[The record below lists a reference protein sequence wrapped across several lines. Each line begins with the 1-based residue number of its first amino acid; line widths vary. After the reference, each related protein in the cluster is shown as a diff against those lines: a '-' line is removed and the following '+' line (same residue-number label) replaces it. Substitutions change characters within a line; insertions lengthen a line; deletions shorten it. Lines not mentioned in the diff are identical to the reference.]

1 MSSIEISPVDFRI
14 HMMDILQDMQRF
26 CEEKGLRYYLSYGSL
41 LGAVRHKGFI
51 PWDDDIDIWMPRP
64 DYERF
69 CKEYDHP
76 HYKVLSAWTDKNY
89 PLDFAKVHD
98 IRTKVEEEGG
108 DGDWGIFVDIFILDG
123 IHSPEE
129 GVKMMKKVAFY
140 RSMAANQR
148 FTRKFKIGRSTGFK
162 KSCMALLGKVIHPF
176 VSLQRI
182 LQAEDKYISR
192 NDYESCPYV
201 SSLVDYKYQVFLP
214 KEALDPHT
222 ALPFE
227 DRSFWCPADS
237 AKALTETFGPNYMT
251 PPPLEKRTSV
261 HQIKAYWK

>member
-1 MSSIEISPVDFRI
+1 MSSTEISPAEFRI

-76 HYKVLSAWTDKNY
+76 HYKVLSAWTDKDY

-98 IRTKVEEEGG
+98 IRTKVVEEGG
-108 DGDWGIFVDIFILDG
+108 DGDWGVFVDIFILDG

-129 GVKMMKKVAFY
+129 GVRMMKRVAFHAQVQN
-140 RSMAANQR
+140 RAQHR
-148 FTRKFKIGRSTGFK
+148 FQEKLYGLAR
-162 KSCMALLGKVIHPF
+162 
-176 VSLQRI
+176 
-182 LQAEDKYISR
+182 
-192 NDYESCPYV
+192 ES
-201 SSLVDYKYQVFLP
+201 D
-214 KEALDPHT
+214 
-222 ALPFE
+222 
-227 DRSFWCPADS
+227 
-237 AKALTETFGPNYMT
+237 
-251 PPPLEKRTSV
+251 PPLCLPSEHSPGGRQV
-261 HQIKAYWK
+261 HLS